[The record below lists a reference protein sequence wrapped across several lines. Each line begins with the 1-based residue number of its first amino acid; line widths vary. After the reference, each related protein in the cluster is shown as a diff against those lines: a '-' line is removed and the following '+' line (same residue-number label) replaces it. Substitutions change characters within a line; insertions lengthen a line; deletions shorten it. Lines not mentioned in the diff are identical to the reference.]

1 MSDKAQ
7 KVIQQTKRWIQSV
20 VIELNLC
27 PFASQVFI
35 QDQIQYTVI
44 EHGDTEQVLHQLA
57 DTFEYLNNNKKV
69 ETSLLIFP
77 QNYAEFND
85 YLALLDLSNLLLD
98 DLNYTGIY
106 QLASFHPQY
115 CFEDSENNDAS
126 NFSNRSPFPML
137 HILREDSIEKAISD
151 YDNGYGNIEDVP
163 QNNINRLQKIGFE
176 KMQRTLQN
184 ILESKTS

>member
-1 MSDKAQ
+1 MSNTTQ
-7 KVIQQTKRWIQSV
+7 KVIQQTKHWIQSV

-27 PFASQVFI
+27 PFASQVFV

-44 EHGDTEQVLHQLA
+44 EHDDTEQVLHQLA
-57 DTFEYLNNNKKV
+57 DTFEYLNNNKKT

-77 QNYAEFND
+77 QGYADFND

-98 DLNYTGIY
+98 ELNYTGIF

-115 CFEDSENNDAS
+115 CFEDSENSDAS
-126 NFSNRSPFPML
+126 NFSNRSPYPML
-137 HILREDSIEKAISD
+137 HILRESSIEEAISA
-151 YDNGYGNIEDVP
+151 YDHGYGDIEDVP

-176 KMQRTLQN
+176 KMQTTLRN
-184 ILESKTS
+184 ILESKIS

>member
-1 MSDKAQ
+1 MNSTTQ
-7 KVIQQTKRWIQSV
+7 EVIQQTKHWIQSV

-44 EHGDTEQVLHQLA
+44 EHDDTEQVLHQLA
-57 DTFEYLNNNKKV
+57 DTFKHLNNNKQT

-77 QNYAEFND
+77 QGYAEFND
-85 YLALLDLSNLLLD
+85 YLALLDLGNLLLD
-98 DLNYTGIY
+98 DLNYTGIF

-115 CFEDSENNDAS
+115 CFEGSEDSDAS
-126 NFSNRSPFPML
+126 NFSNRSPYPML
-137 HILREDSIEKAISD
+137 HILREDSIEAAIS
-151 YDNGYGNIEDVP
+151 GYNDGHYNIEDVP
-163 QNNINRLQKIGFE
+163 QNNINRLQAIGFE
-176 KMQRTLQN
+176 KMQKTLRN